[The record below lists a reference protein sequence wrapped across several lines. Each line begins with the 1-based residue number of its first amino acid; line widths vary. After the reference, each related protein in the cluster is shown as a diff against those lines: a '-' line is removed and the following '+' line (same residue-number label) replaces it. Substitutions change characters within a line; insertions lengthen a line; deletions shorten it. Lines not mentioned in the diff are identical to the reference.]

1 MTPPTAGAGAALR
14 ITLFT
19 YSTKPRGGVIHT
31 LALAE
36 HLQELGHAVHIFALG
51 KDQTGFFRPTTV
63 PFTLIPIGV
72 LPDDIALD
80 ERITRYI
87 QAYYDF
93 LMAHQSRPF
102 DIYHAQDCVSANAL
116 WRLRAEGRIPAFVR
130 TVHHVDDFVSPSLI
144 QCQND
149 SIYRPDQRIVVSRYW
164 QRRLQAEFGVAS
176 EVIYNGVDLQRFH
189 PPGAGLRPRPAP
201 WPGRAT
207 RALRA
212 RSGLTRMRSLG
223 PALRAGQR
231 DAARAALDLGDA
243 FVVLNIGG
251 VEPRKNT
258 VRLLRAFERLTRE
271 LERVGRASILLL
283 PGGETL
289 LDHTPYRQ
297 EFLAA
302 LAASG
307 LATAQRSDVRL
318 LGVVADEQVPALYHA
333 ADMLAFPSV
342 KEGWGLAVL
351 EALASDLPVLA
362 SDLPVFREYLR
373 HEDNALLVD
382 PLDEAA
388 IAAGMVRLAQDEAT
402 RRRLAAA
409 GRDTARQFSWQT
421 TAQAHVACYHR
432 WLPQRPCV

>member
-14 ITLFT
+14 IALFT

-36 HLQELGHAVHIFALG
+36 HFQELGHAVHIFALG

-63 PFTLIPIGV
+63 PFTLIPIGA

-80 ERITRYI
+80 ERITHYI

-93 LMAHQSRPF
+93 LRAHQSEPF

-189 PPGAGLRPRPAP
+189 PPD
-201 WPGRAT
+201 
-207 RALRA
+207 
-212 RSGLTRMRSLG
+212 
-223 PALRAGQR
+223 AGQR

-388 IAAGMVRLAQDEAT
+388 IAAGMVRLAQDEDT

-409 GRDTARQFSWQT
+409 GRETARQFSWHT
-421 TAQAHVACYHR
+421 TAQAHVACYRR
-432 WLPQRPCV
+432 WLSQQPGV

>member
-1 MTPPTAGAGAALR
+1 MTRATAGAGAALR
-14 ITLFT
+14 IALFT

-80 ERITRYI
+80 ERITHYI

-93 LMAHQSRPF
+93 LMAHQSEPF

-116 WRLRAEGRIPAFVR
+116 WRVREEGRIPAFVR
-130 TVHHVDDFVSPSLI
+130 TVHHVDDFVSPSLV

-176 EVIYNGVDLQRFH
+176 EVIYNGVDLERFH
-189 PPGAGLRPRPAP
+189 PPGAG
-201 WPGRAT
+201 
-207 RALRA
+207 
-212 RSGLTRMRSLG
+212 
-223 PALRAGQR
+223 QR
-231 DAARAALDLGDA
+231 GAARATLDLGDA

-258 VRLLRAFERLTRE
+258 VRLLRAFERLSRE

-302 LAASG
+302 LDASG
-307 LATAQRSDVRL
+307 LATAERSDVRL
-318 LGVVADEQVPALYHA
+318 MGVVADEQVPALYQA

-351 EALASDLPVLA
+351 EAMASELPVLA

-388 IAAGMVRLAQDEAT
+388 ITAGMVRLAQDEDT

-409 GRDTARQFSWQT
+409 GRETARQFSWHT
-421 TAQAHVACYHR
+421 TAQAHVACYRR
-432 WLPQRPCV
+432 WLSRQPRV